1 MKSKWSLDK
10 IKNIKVFNN
19 VNKLPMS
26 NIVDNFL
33 IIILK
38 LKFIGMSNKINN
50 NKNKTKER

>member
-1 MKSKWSLDK
+1 
-10 IKNIKVFNN
+10 
-19 VNKLPMS
+19 MS

-38 LKFIGMSNKINN
+38 LKSIDKSNKINN